1 MKIPAKLFIPTALLL
16 VLTLL
21 SSCMSEEPKKAE
33 QNYLRGELPV
43 QEGMVVF
50 NQNCASCHNFN
61 TTEIGPNLAGITEAM
76 DKEWIKRFIQNPQ
89 QVIENG
95 DERAVAQFEKFGVY
109 MPSFNYLKENE
120 LENLLAF
127 IHKFSE
133 GEKKNTSNRTGALIN
148 PIETPIPDSE
158 FILSIEDFT
167 TIPPSSDKAPDTRIN
182 TLRALPTSEGERL
195 FIADLRGKIYEIT
208 SESPVVYLDVKNQLE
223 GFIDQPG
230 LGSGLGS
237 FAFHPDFENNGLLY
251 TTHTEPSETKV
262 ADFAVPEGAKSR
274 LQWVLSEWKSDSPNE
289 QTYERKRRELVRV
302 DMVSQIHGFQE
313 LTFNPNS
320 KPNSPDYGLLYLG
333 VGDGGAALAGY
344 PELCGNSTH
353 IWGSVLRIDPLGTNS
368 KNGKYGIP
376 KDNPFVGT
384 VGLGEIWCT
393 GFRNPHRI
401 TWDISG
407 SDKMF
412 ISNIGQHSVEE
423 VNLGVKGAH
432 YGWPFREGSFVFD
445 VNANPEMV
453 YRPSEQDL
461 AADFVPPVIQYDHD
475 EGNAVSGGFVYAGSQ
490 IPSLR
495 NTYLFGDIPRG
506 TLFSAPLSQIEN
518 GQQAKVEKVR
528 LEINHNPSELI
539 DIRPNERV
547 DLRFGQN
554 SSGEMFL
561 FTKSNGKVYRI
572 VDYKR
577 KTASSA
583 N

>member
-1 MKIPAKLFIPTALLL
+1 
-16 VLTLL
+16 
-21 SSCMSEEPKKAE
+21 
-33 QNYLRGELPV
+33 
-43 QEGMVVF
+43 
-50 NQNCASCHNFN
+50 
-61 TTEIGPNLAGITEAM
+61 
-76 DKEWIKRFIQNPQ
+76 
-89 QVIENG
+89 
-95 DERAVAQFEKFGVY
+95 
-109 MPSFNYLKENE
+109 
-120 LENLLAF
+120 
-127 IHKFSE
+127 
-133 GEKKNTSNRTGALIN
+133 
-148 PIETPIPDSE
+148 
-158 FILSIEDFT
+158 
-167 TIPPSSDKAPDTRIN
+167 
-182 TLRALPTSEGERL
+182 
-195 FIADLRGKIYEIT
+195 
-208 SESPVVYLDVKNQLE
+208 
-223 GFIDQPG
+223 
-230 LGSGLGS
+230 
-237 FAFHPDFENNGLLY
+237 
-251 TTHTEPSETKV
+251 
-262 ADFAVPEGAKSR
+262 
-274 LQWVLSEWKSDSPNE
+274 
-289 QTYERKRRELVRV
+289 
-302 DMVSQIHGFQE
+302 
-313 LTFNPNS
+313 
-320 KPNSPDYGLLYLG
+320 
-333 VGDGGAALAGY
+333 
-344 PELCGNSTH
+344 
-353 IWGSVLRIDPLGTNS
+353 
-368 KNGKYGIP
+368 
-376 KDNPFVGT
+376 
-384 VGLGEIWCT
+384 
-393 GFRNPHRI
+393 
-401 TWDISG
+401 
-407 SDKMF
+407 MF